1 MDASTR
7 SFAFVAAAFLVGDA
21 LLGAPLKH
29 ACVLCACVGLGAS
42 AWLSQ
47 SLRRAVLLA
56 YVPVVAVL
64 VAVLWRVFDVA
75 NVAPQSLSG
84 NNANVLPAGTGLLL
98 LADLVL
104 LVGAALLAGDSL
116 SASLLYTLF
125 ATFMLDLYLCL
136 SPTLSI
142 GLLLRPRPNAWRP
155 LFVAE
160 IACLMPIVFA
170 ALAERLASGRRV
182 AVSNARSAAPVA
194 APASSRPSASALSN
208 PAASASLSSPLTA
221 MIPSSSNASD
231 SLASSSSSSSHASTE
246 SVTCCITQE
255 IMRDPVILVGDGH
268 TYERAAIARWLAAH
282 NTSPMTNEVL
292 ASRALVANYAIRR
305 VIDDVHEAQQK
316 AALAASTHSP
326 LASASVSESQAQ
338 PHPNSAATAATVMES
353 QVQMHRQA
361 WQGAVQRC
369 ILNRFVMPPY
379 QQLSLNYL
387 CACSPSLQV
396 DDWRCIHQIPI
407 RPLCVA
413 EKPARQIIA
422 IRRAKCGIIARP
434 ICFLLCGV

>member
-21 LLGAPLKH
+21 LIGGPLEH
-29 ACVLCACVGLGAS
+29 ACALCLCVGLGAS

-56 YVPVVAVL
+56 YAPTVAVL
-64 VAVLWRVFDVA
+64 VAVLWRVFDMA
-75 NVAPQSLSG
+75 NVAPQSTSG

-116 SASLLYTLF
+116 SASFLYALF
-125 ATFMLDLYLCL
+125 ATFILDLYLCL
-136 SPTLSI
+136 SSALSI

-155 LFVAE
+155 LLVAE
-160 IACLMPIVFA
+160 IACLLPIVFA
-170 ALAERLASGRRV
+170 ALAERLASGRRT
-182 AVSNARSAAPVA
+182 AVPNAHSAAPIA
-194 APASSRPSASALSN
+194 APASSRPIASALSN
-208 PAASASLSSPLTA
+208 PASSASLSSPLSAT
-221 MIPSSSNASD
+221 IPSSSSASD
-231 SLASSSSSSSHASTE
+231 SLSSSSSSSSHASAD

-316 AALAASTHSP
+316 AALAASASSP
-326 LASASVSESQAQ
+326 LASVSASTEQAQ
-338 PHPNSAATAATVMES
+338 QQDVRGATAATVVDS

-361 WQGAVQRC
+361 WEGAVQRC
-369 ILNRFVMPPY
+369 IFESLYRATMPT
-379 QQLSLNYL
+379 
-387 CACSPSLQV
+387 
-396 DDWRCIHQIPI
+396 
-407 RPLCVA
+407 
-413 EKPARQIIA
+413 
-422 IRRAKCGIIARP
+422 
-434 ICFLLCGV
+434 